1 MLRDGKYAAWFRTP
15 RGQGTG
21 IVDLAEGRISG
32 RDSFFTYGGSYR
44 VDEQH
49 FSAVLTVNRHAD
61 GPLSVFGPD
70 EVEVKL
76 SGVCNGLV
84 ASCSGT
90 AKEAPDVKFEAKL
103 PHAEAPTAPVG
114 VAAAATTGMAS
125 ASPVAPPARD
135 VAIKD
140 VNYYRERGMSAYHA
154 GDLIIAL
161 ANFDLAID
169 MDPGL
174 PDSYI
179 NRGIVFHRMG
189 DLKRA
194 LSDVAEAK
202 RIENSNRPNATSR
215 ARAP

>member
-44 VDEQH
+44 VDERH

-90 AKEAPDVKFEAKL
+90 AKEAPDVKFEATLIYSQEDAPAADAKCAVVKLNADKL
-103 PHAEAPTAPVG
+103 P
-114 VAAAATTGMAS
+114 
-125 ASPVAPPARD
+125 
-135 VAIKD
+135 K
-140 VNYYRERGMSAYHA
+140 
-154 GDLIIAL
+154 
-161 ANFDLAID
+161 
-169 MDPGL
+169 GL
-174 PDSYI
+174 DS
-179 NRGIVFHRMG
+179 RSRPRHPFTPQP
-189 DLKRA
+189 LK
-194 LSDVAEAK
+194 SE
-202 RIENSNRPNATSR
+202 SNPQ
-215 ARAP
+215 